1 MRRLMILGGT
11 HYIIPVIQKAH
22 ELGVYVITCDY
33 LPGNIAH
40 KYSDKYC
47 NVSVI
52 DKDAVLTAAKS
63 LKVDGVISF
72 ACDPGV
78 VSAAYTAEKMGLPF
92 QGPYESVRILQDKG
106 LFRKFLAAHGFNAP
120 HARRYT
126 DKSAPLSD
134 TEAFTWPVMVKPVDS
149 AGSKGVN
156 RVDSPEE
163 LAPAIET
170 AVQESHNGAFIIE
183 DFLQFVGQPTDSDHF
198 TENGK
203 LTFSE
208 FDEQFFDTEAANP
221 YTPAK
226 YIFPS
231 RMKKDHQKILHD
243 DIQRLMTLLKMHTG
257 LYNIETRIASDGR
270 PCIMEVS
277 PRGGGNKLAELED
290 MAYGACLVENEI
302 RSAVNMPLNDSH
314 PHEISGCWCEMVIH
328 ARAGQS
334 GFFRRLNVDSDI
346 MTRYVKLVALGVSE
360 GARVRPFTGANAALG
375 NMFLHFNDREELEKV
390 MSSSHEWMN
399 IELSSVESLTGG
411 GAYRVTVLMLIS
423 PALDEWR
430 NAA

>member
-1 MRRLMILGGT
+1 MKRLMILGGT

-22 ELGVYVITCDY
+22 ELGLYVITCDY
-33 LPGNIAH
+33 LPGNFAH
-40 KYSDKYC
+40 KYSDEYR

-52 DKDAVLTAAKS
+52 DKDAVLSAAKS

-120 HARRYT
+120 KSRRYT

-156 RVDSPEE
+156 RVDSPEG
-163 LAPAIET
+163 LAPAIDE
-170 AVQESHNGAFIIE
+170 AVRESHNGAFIIE
-183 DFLQFVGQPTDSDHF
+183 DFLQFTEQPSDSDHF
-198 TENGK
+198 TVKGE
-203 LTFSE
+203 LTFSAL
-208 FDEQFFDTEAANP
+208 DEQFFDAEAANP

-231 RMKKDHQKILHD
+231 LMKKEHQEFLTSE
-243 DIQRLMTLLKMHTG
+243 IQRLMRLLKMQTG
-257 LYNIETRIASDGR
+257 LYNIEARVCTDGK
-270 PCIMEVS
+270 PYIMEVS

-302 RSAVNMPLNDSH
+302 RSAVNMPLNDTQ

-328 ARAGQS
+328 ARAGQA
-334 GFFRRLNVDSDI
+334 GIFRRLNIDSDI
-346 MTRYVKLVALGVSE
+346 MSRYVKVVALGVSE
-360 GARVRPFTGANAALG
+360 GDIVRPFTGANAALG
-375 NMFLHFNDREELEKV
+375 NMFLHFNDREELEKI

-399 IELSSVESLTGG
+399 IELSSVDLRTGG
-411 GAYRVTVLMLIS
+411 GALTK
-423 PALDEWR
+423 
-430 NAA
+430 